1 MNNNDVKFVH
11 NLYGQSKERPELKI
25 DLMFTFIT
33 VFVLIC
39 IIWATIAEVDE
50 LTRGEG
56 KVIPSSKIQS
66 IQSLDGGLIEEILVK
81 TGDTVTEN
89 QPLIKIDTT
98 RFQATLEENQE
109 SYYQWKAMKVRLE
122 VEADLDLSKPIPK
135 LDFSNEV
142 KDVALNYIKSQEQFY
157 GNRIEQLK
165 ISLEIFDSQIKQKRQ
180 ELAETNSKIQQ
191 AKTKLNLVKI
201 ERETIA
207 NLVKS
212 SAKSKV
218 DLITIEKEYQSL
230 KGDIENLELSIPKIN
245 YEINEAENKKLERI
259 REFRT
264 EASTELQKISVEIK
278 KVEARLVSDT
288 DKIEKTVIKSNVN
301 GTVKEIYMNTIGGV
315 VKSGVPLMD
324 IIPESDN
331 LLVEAK
337 IDPKDIAF
345 INPSQDVLI
354 KLTAYD
360 FTIYGGLHGKIVEIS
375 ADSIVDPESKDGK
388 SYYKVVVQTDKS
400 YLEKDGKKHP
410 IIPGMVANVDIVTG
424 KKTIMDFIL
433 KPLLKVKQD
442 SLHER

>member
-25 DLMFTFIT
+25 DLMFVFIT
-33 VFVLIC
+33 VFVSIC

-81 TGDTVTEN
+81 TGDMVKEG

-109 SYYQWKAMKVRLE
+109 SYNQWKAMKVRLE

-135 LDFSNEV
+135 LNFSDDV
-142 KDVALNYIKSQEQFY
+142 KNVASNYIKSQEQFY
-157 GNRIEQLK
+157 ENRIEQLK
-165 ISLEIFDSQIKQKRQ
+165 ISLEVFDSQIKQKRQ

-230 KGDIENLELSIPKIN
+230 KGDIENFELAIPKIN
-245 YEINEAENKKLERI
+245 YEINEAENKKLEKI

-288 DKIEKTVIKSNVN
+288 DKIEKTVIKSSVN

-375 ADSIVDPESKDGK
+375 ADSIVDQESKDGK

-400 YLEKDGKKHP
+400 YLEKDGRKLP
-410 IIPGMVANVDIVTG
+410 IITRNGS
-424 KKTIMDFIL
+424 KC
-433 KPLLKVKQD
+433 
-442 SLHER
+442 

>member
-25 DLMFTFIT
+25 DLMFVFIT
-33 VFVLIC
+33 VFVSIC

-81 TGDTVTEN
+81 TGDMVKEG

-109 SYYQWKAMKVRLE
+109 SYNQWKAMKVRLE

-135 LDFSNEV
+135 LNFSDDV
-142 KDVALNYIKSQEQFY
+142 KNVASNYIKSQEQFY
-157 GNRIEQLK
+157 ENRIEQLK
-165 ISLEIFDSQIKQKRQ
+165 ISLEVFDSQIKQKRQ

-230 KGDIENLELSIPKIN
+230 KGDIENFELAIPKIN
-245 YEINEAENKKLERI
+245 YEINEAENKKLEKI

-288 DKIEKTVIKSNVN
+288 DKIEKTVIKSSVN

-375 ADSIVDPESKDGK
+375 ADSIVDQESKDGK

-400 YLEKDGKKHP
+400 YLEKDGRKLP